1 MVMFCRGPEP
11 GCRNAKLADVQALF
25 DRPERMPEIELI
37 DHGIVIA
44 G

>member
-1 MVMFCRGPEP
+1 MQNSLMSKR
-11 GCRNAKLADVQALF
+11 LF

-44 G
+44 E